1 MILPETLIQDMRYGV
16 RMLFRNARFTAV
28 SVLALALGIGVN
40 TGTFTAYKALV
51 GRSLDARDSGRMV
64 NLGLVL
70 QSGAY
75 SFLFSYPD
83 YEAYRDHVHT
93 CSGLIA
99 WSNDQ
104 LTLTDAGGI
113 ISERTAAAGTLLGRL
128 GLLPPAASN
137 AEFAGTFMVS
147 ENYFSV
153 LGVSPLRGRTF
164 ESISSSELA
173 ASPSVL
179 ISENYWQRRFAG
191 DPKVLGK
198 TIRLNGAP
206 FTIVGITPHDFV
218 GTSVAVPDFWLPLS
232 LEPLVHPDS
241 NPLHDRENLRLRVF
255 GRLAPGIDMPP
266 RRPRLVRTRE
276 L

>member
-1 MILPETLIQDMRYGV
+1 MFLPEPLIQDMPYGV
-16 RMLFRNARFTAV
+16 RRLFRTARFTAV
-28 SVLALALGIGVN
+28 TVLALALGIGVN
-40 TGTFTAYKALV
+40 TGPFTAYKALV
-51 GRSLDARDSGRMV
+51 GRSLDARDPGRMV
-64 NLGLVL
+64 NLGLIL
-70 QSGAY
+70 QSGAF

-83 YEAYRDHVHT
+83 YEAYRDHVPT

-104 LTLTDAGGI
+104 LTLTDAAGI

-179 ISENYWQRRFAG
+179 ISENYWKRR
-191 DPKVLGK
+191 
-198 TIRLNGAP
+198 
-206 FTIVGITPHDFV
+206 
-218 GTSVAVPDFWLPLS
+218 LP
-232 LEPLVHPDS
+232 
-241 NPLHDRENLRLRVF
+241 
-255 GRLAPGIDMPP
+255 AIP
-266 RRPRLVRTRE
+266 RCSAKPSA
-276 L
+276 